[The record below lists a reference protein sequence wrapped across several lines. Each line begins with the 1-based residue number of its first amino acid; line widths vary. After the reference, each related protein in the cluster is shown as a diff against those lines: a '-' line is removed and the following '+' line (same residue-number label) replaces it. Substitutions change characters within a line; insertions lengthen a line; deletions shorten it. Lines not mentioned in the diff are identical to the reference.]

1 MSLEQEVSKLREV
14 AIDERER
21 ARMLERNLA
30 DNRKQIRMLNS
41 GSEDLDNIL
50 SMGQPAKANWE
61 LENRGAESTD
71 VHHKG

>member
-61 LENRGAESTD
+61 LEN
-71 VHHKG
+71 